1 MSDIVT
7 SRIFVDGEKG
17 ITAAKL
23 NDIVASSVIQPE
35 FYTAKPTAGSAD
47 PSDIALILKS
57 GAYAQV
63 PVSSLGGSVTQGQI
77 WSIRQNSYNSIG
89 NPNFEVDQR
98 QCGAAVAPAANI
110 MAIDR
115 WNWNQSFS
123 PAVMRFNGQQMAAG
137 VAAPGSNYFISS
149 KFYRITVTT
158 PQASLGTNDWAQF
171 RTSIEG
177 PNLREL
183 FGGVHSVSLLV
194 RTSIPNLKF
203 GLVLSDPPSAHGFF
217 HLCTIPAANVWTLV
231 TIPNIPLWTAAG
243 NWSTTPGTLGYYL
256 GITLVAG
263 PSLIASANDAWIASS
278 ASGAI
283 GQSNFAATA
292 GATFDVAFCQH
303 EPGSVCSTLM
313 DTPFTQ
319 NLDNCLRFF
328 CKSNPYATK
337 PGTVNSQGVIYAVA
351 LANGTPSC
359 YVPFKKVMAKM
370 PTVTGYSD
378 VSGAAGTV
386 RDLYAPG
393 DRLISGLVGVGDSSF
408 GGFNLTTVN
417 AVNALYSFHYT
428 ADTGW

>member
-7 SRIFVDGEKG
+7 GQIFVDAEKG
-17 ITAAKL
+17 ITAAKM
-23 NDIVASSVIQPE
+23 NNITGSAVIQPA
-35 FYTAKPTAGSAD
+35 FYTSKPTAGSAD
-47 PSDIALILKS
+47 PTDVALILKS

-63 PVSSLGGSVTQGQI
+63 PVSALSGSVTQGQI
-77 WSIRQNSYNSIG
+77 WSVRQNSYNSIH

-98 QCGAAVAPAANI
+98 QCGAAIAPAANM

-115 WNWNQSFS
+115 WAWGQSFA
-123 PAVMRFNGQQMAAG
+123 PAVMRFNGQQMSAG
-137 VAAPGSNYFISS
+137 IAAPGSNYFISS

-158 PQASLGTNDWAQF
+158 PQTSLGTNDWAQL

-177 PNLREL
+177 PALREL

-194 RTSIPNLKF
+194 RSSIPNLKF
-203 GLVLSDPPSAHGFF
+203 GLVLSDPPSAHGYF

-243 NWSTTPGTLGYYL
+243 NWATSPGVLGYFL

-263 PSLIASANDAWIASS
+263 PSVIASANDTWITSS

-292 GATFDVAFCQH
+292 GATFDVAFVQH
-303 EPGSVCSTLM
+303 EPGSLCSTLM
-313 DTPFTQ
+313 DTPFTD

-328 CKSNPYATK
+328 GKSNPYATK
-337 PGTVNSQGVIYAVA
+337 PGTVSSQGVIYAVA
-351 LANGTPSC
+351 LANAIPSC
-359 YVPFKKVMAKM
+359 YVPFKKVMAKA
-370 PTVTGYSD
+370 PAITGYSD

-393 DRLISGLVGVGDSSF
+393 DRAISGLVGVGDGSF

-417 AVNALYSFHYT
+417 ATNALYSFHYT
-428 ADTGW
+428 SDTGW